1 MRKHCESYA
10 FFKNKASEN
19 CRQLRLTTHEFVKN
33 DTLIDN
39 LSFSH
44 FESISMLHYQI
55 EFDDFRQHLIHVTL
69 RFVANPTQVL
79 SLPTWIPGSY
89 LIREFAKHIESV
101 RAYDE
106 AGRQLQ
112 ITKFEKNK
120 WRLYNTDHELI
131 TVEYD
136 VYAYD
141 LSVRGAY
148 VDQTRLYV
156 NPAVVCLGLEG
167 QEQSGIEVEVFLP
180 KELKHF
186 QLATGLVSKSLVK
199 GRYTLKAENYA
210 QLIDAPFELA
220 EQTRFSFVTHDIPH
234 EFVVSGQHVMNTER
248 MQQDIEKICSTEI
261 SMFGSAP
268 FKNYTF
274 MTMATGNS
282 YGGLEHPNSTSLISP
297 RDDLPKAGEPV
308 EPSAAYQRFLGLCSH
323 EYFHS
328 WLVKFIRPENFV
340 NYDLDKEGYTSLL
353 WIFEGFTSYYDD
365 LILYRS
371 GVITQESYLKLLK
384 SQIDRYLQNPGR
396 FIQSVSESSFDAW
409 IKFYRQ
415 DENSNNAGTSYY
427 NKGSLVAL
435 CLDLGLRLRGSSLD
449 ALMRRLYEN
458 AQKDIQVNERTIFD
472 LCKELTGDNW
482 IEQINH
488 LINTTDELPLDQ
500 LLPEFGL
507 SYSLKNDQT
516 LAFGL
521 KVVEK
526 AEGLIIQ
533 QALRDGVGAKA
544 GLSANDV
551 IIAIDGLKASEKI
564 LTQYAK
570 RQQTAFTVY
579 AFRRD
584 ELMQF
589 TIQAGEN
596 DLTTVEL
603 NVIDQTQLEKWLRA

>member
-1 MRKHCESYA
+1 M
-10 FFKNKASEN
+10 
-19 CRQLRLTTHEFVKN
+19 T
-33 DTLIDN
+33 
-39 LSFSH
+39 
-44 FESISMLHYQI
+44 MLHYQI
-55 EFDDFRQHLIHVTL
+55 EFDEYRQHLVHVTL
-69 RFVANPTQVL
+69 RFLANPTQVL

-101 RAYDE
+101 KAYDE
-106 AGRQLQ
+106 DGRQLK
-112 ITKFEKNK
+112 INKFEKNK

-156 NPAVVCLGLEG
+156 NPACVCLGLED
-167 QEQSGIEVEVFLP
+167 QEQAPIELEIFLP
-180 KELKHF
+180 DELKHF
-186 QLATGLVSKSLVK
+186 QIATGLASKSLVK
-199 GRYTLKAENYA
+199 GRYTLKADNYA

-220 EQTRFSFVTHDIPH
+220 DQTRFSFEANGIPH
-234 EFVVSGQHVMNTER
+234 EFVVSGQHAMNAER
-248 MQQDIEKICSTEI
+248 MKQDIEKICSTEI

-268 FKNYTF
+268 FSDYTF
-274 MTMATGNS
+274 MTMVTGNS

-297 RDDLPKAGEPV
+297 RDDLPKTDEPT
-308 EPSAAYQRFLGLCSH
+308 EPSSDYQRFLGLCSH

-328 WLVKFIRPENFV
+328 WLVKFIRPENFA
-340 NYDLDKEGYTSLL
+340 NYDLDQEGYTSLL

-371 GVITQESYLKLLK
+371 GVISQESYLKLLK

-427 NKGSLVAL
+427 NKGCLVAL
-435 CLDLGLRLRGSSLD
+435 CLDLGLRLRGSNLD

-458 AQKDIQVNERTIFD
+458 SQKGIQVNERTIFE
-472 LCKELTGDNW
+472 LCKELTGDDW
-482 IEQINH
+482 TEQINH

-500 LLPEFGL
+500 LFPEFGL
-507 SYSLKNDQT
+507 SYSLKNDK
-516 LAFGL
+516 AMPFGL

-526 AEGLIIQ
+526 PEGVVIQ
-533 QALRDGVGAKA
+533 QARRDGAGVQA

-551 IIAIDGLKASEKI
+551 IVAIDGLKASEK
-564 LTQYAK
+564 LLSTYAK
-570 RQQTAFTVY
+570 QQGTFTVY

-584 ELMQF
+584 EFIQF
-589 TIQAGEN
+589 ELQGGEV

-603 NVIDQTQLEKWLRA
+603 NVVDQAQAEKWLKA